1 MRTVEFSPTAR
12 RDLNRLRQWLEE
24 RAPQVTHRAV
34 ETIIAAYRSL
44 GEFPERGRSL
54 PEDLRELIVP
64 FGSTNYVI
72 QYDVQPRQV
81 IILRIF
87 HALEDR

>member
-24 RAPQVTHRAV
+24 RAPHVTNRAI
-34 ETIIAAYRSL
+34 ETVIAAYRSL
-44 GEFPERGRSL
+44 GEFPERGRPI

-64 FGSTNYVI
+64 FGSASYVI
-72 QYDVQPRQV
+72 QYDVQPRHV
-81 IILRIF
+81 IILRVF
-87 HALEDR
+87 HAFEDR

>member
-24 RAPQVTHRAV
+24 RAPHVTREAV
-34 ETIIAAYRSL
+34 ETIVAAYGSL
-44 GEFPERGRSL
+44 GEFPERGRAI
-54 PEDLRELIVP
+54 PEGLRELIVP
-64 FGSTNYVI
+64 FGSAGQVL

-81 IILRIF
+81 IVPRIF
-87 HALEDR
+87 HSLEDR